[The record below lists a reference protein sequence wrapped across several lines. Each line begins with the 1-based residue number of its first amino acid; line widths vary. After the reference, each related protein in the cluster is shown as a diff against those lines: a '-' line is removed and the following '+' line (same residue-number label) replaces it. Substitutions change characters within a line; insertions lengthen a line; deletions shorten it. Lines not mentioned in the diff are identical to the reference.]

1 MSKELTPQENAL
13 PKAIKLLLW
22 LSFGLWVYSL
32 FALGIDD
39 GSNEP
44 HYGLF
49 ILTMGSLL
57 GWVGCEPFP
66 TGCAVYANYFYIFA
80 LLCLMCGRVPKKS
93 IICMLLLASLTFF
106 VREIAVGTAG
116 ATSIDA
122 WGWGAIW
129 WGLSLITLTIV
140 TFVQWEKIPYKK
152 ALPITAIIYA
162 VVLLPLMALFLY
174 QYHTAND
181 HEKAQ
186 YFITGL
192 YGKNQYKLREHIDEN
207 GKKKPIYSAAHIFF
221 SGGTAF
227 VVDKKAFSHIE
238 YTLPPELPENSVL
251 QINGKIDFSE
261 NWSLIAD
268 DLAIGLPS
276 SFVYQGKLYQ
286 QQNSRHTY
294 YFIDNYY
301 DASLIKV
308 TPFTNQIDY
317 TMNLSQTNKKGV
329 YHFTIYDEN
338 KKNIFYQTDMVK
350 KWYAYPFDSYRDYRY
365 SLNNRTEP
373 LPNQIEVSDKCT
385 NQASLSIKDEHIA
398 LSVNNADY
406 IIIPEKDL
414 DGLKNEFRQ
423 YRVDDLYCSEDIV
436 IMPVKIMEDDKIN
449 NIIFLVFDK
458 YNMELIDEF
467 NLYKKIYNKHRDK
480 DKEYILNAIQPIV
493 EYGDDRINSDYTFIY
508 TKSKDTPRREESRLL
523 INRLGYILEL

>member
-152 ALPITAIIYA
+152 ALPIAAIIYA
-162 VVLLPLMALFLY
+162 VVLLLLMALFLY

-227 VVDKKAFSHIE
+227 VVDKNAFSHIE
-238 YTLPPELPENSVL
+238 YTMPPELPNAVL
-251 QINGKIDFSE
+251 QVNGDIDFSE
-261 NWSLIAD
+261 EWSLMLND
-268 DLAIGLPS
+268 FRVGLPYR
-276 SFVYQGKLYQ
+276 FVYNGKLYQ
-286 QQNSRHTY
+286 KQDEYHYMFANRW
-294 YFIDNYY
+294 
-301 DASLIKV
+301 DASLIKI
-308 TPFTNQIDY
+308 TPFNGHIDY
-317 TMNLSQTNKKGV
+317 TVNLSQKDDNGK
-329 YHFTIYDEN
+329 YHFSITNEDNKQTIY
-338 KKNIFYQTDMVK
+338 QTEMINRGYK
-350 KWYAYPFDSYRDYRY
+350 SSYPFKRYTQYKY
-365 SLNNRTEP
+365 SLDKPTTP
-373 LPNQIEVSDKCT
+373 LDNKIEVSEKCT
-385 NQASLSIKDEHIA
+385 QKNSMIIFDDKIRLSI
-398 LSVNNADY
+398 NNHDY
-406 IIIPEKDL
+406 LIIPAQEKVNK
-414 DGLKNEFRQ
+414 LK
-423 YRVDDLYCSEDIV
+423 DDFSKYKISELYCSEQLAILPIV
-436 IMPVKIMEDDKIN
+436 AEDFVY
-449 NIIFLVFDK
+449 FLVFDK
-458 YNMELIDEF
+458 RNMQLVMDFETKSTKYKYGSEESKQTTQYIIDNITNDDNQITFTYDYQHEQTILHHLRMNTPVGENELTYYQYNH
-467 NLYKKIYNKHRDK
+467 NYKK
-480 DKEYILNAIQPIV
+480 
-493 EYGDDRINSDYTFIY
+493 
-508 TKSKDTPRREESRLL
+508 
-523 INRLGYILEL
+523 